1 VPIRQMSFEIDALY
15 YRKCHVRLQW
25 RLLDWDGVVRN
36 MLSLSPGL
44 KDRYI
49 FEEARTKSIT
59 LIARRRMTMQILL
72 NLRFGR
78 RFDSGSSFILMF

>member
-1 VPIRQMSFEIDALY
+1 MVVAFCCLEGLSADSSNVVEIDVLY

-49 FEEARTKSIT
+49 FEEARTKGIT

-72 NLRFGR
+72 NLRF
-78 RFDSGSSFILMF
+78 